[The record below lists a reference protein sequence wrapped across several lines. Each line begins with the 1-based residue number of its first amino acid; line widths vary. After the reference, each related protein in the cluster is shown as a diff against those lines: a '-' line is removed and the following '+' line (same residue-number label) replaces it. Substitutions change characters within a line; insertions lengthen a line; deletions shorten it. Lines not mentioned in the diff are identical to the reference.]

1 MALQHPKPGE
11 IVHLRPLGSA
21 LKNTAQQ
28 DFRETRGEE
37 RECQVC
43 CVLGMPPRSRCPSE
57 TFAQLR
63 CDSWCLLKKSIHHMN
78 TSGGQ
83 AGRTEMKV
91 VRLESG
97 GGPAVRQ

>member
-28 DFRETRGEE
+28 DFRETRGEQ

-43 CVLGMPPRSRCPSE
+43 VCWECPHV
-57 TFAQLR
+57 AAAHLR
-63 CDSWCLLKKSIHHMN
+63 HLHNCGAIRGAC
-78 TSGGQ
+78 
-83 AGRTEMKV
+83 
-91 VRLESG
+91 
-97 GGPAVRQ
+97 